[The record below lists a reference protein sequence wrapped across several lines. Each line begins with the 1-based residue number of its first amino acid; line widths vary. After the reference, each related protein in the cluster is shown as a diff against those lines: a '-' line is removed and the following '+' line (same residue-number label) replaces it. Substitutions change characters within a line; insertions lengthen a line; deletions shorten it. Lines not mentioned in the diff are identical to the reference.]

1 MWDPERVGFS
11 AFSCTDLDSVQKF
24 LDWHLEYFFLST
36 NVCWNN
42 IWTLEII
49 LSPHSGFAQKST
61 KSMLAQSKTKFKKS
75 KQSLKRAKRT

>member
-36 NVCWNN
+36 NFCWNN
-42 IWTLEII
+42 IWTLEIVV
-49 LSPHSGFAQKST
+49 SPDWGFDQKST
-61 KSMLAQSKTKFKKS
+61 QSKSVQDKTKSQKD
-75 KQSLKRAKRT
+75 LAP

>member
-36 NVCWNN
+36 NVCCNN

-49 LSPHSGFAQKST
+49 LSPDSDFNQNST
-61 KSMLAQSKTKFKKS
+61 KSKLVQNKTKS
-75 KQSLKRAKRT
+75 KEQKGT